1 MAKLENPLA
10 LQVWTRYLTL
20 AKDVTANVKEFRSQ
34 VFPVLRYVFQYVL
47 FNFWPHQLMYRCTT
61 VLASKIAQTTAIEDR
76 RMRKDIQVCIP

>member
-1 MAKLENPLA
+1 MHAHDLNRTDVILFTFLEEYLAKLENPLA

-47 FNFWPHQLMYRCTT
+47 SNF
-61 VLASKIAQTTAIEDR
+61 
-76 RMRKDIQVCIP
+76 